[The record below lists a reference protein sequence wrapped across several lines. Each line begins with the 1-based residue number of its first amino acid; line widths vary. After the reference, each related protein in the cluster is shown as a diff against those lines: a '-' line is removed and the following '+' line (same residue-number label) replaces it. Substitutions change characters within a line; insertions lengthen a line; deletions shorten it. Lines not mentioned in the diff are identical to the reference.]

1 MKDVLAPLY
10 SMLLSKLHNLAL
22 ENNSSNNIVISS
34 ASATTTKSLFEDQ
47 LLQHYNFLSLFPC
60 PIPHDIWSNVA
71 LSLLQSIQNEKLLWS
86 KLNGGTLIALKDAYI
101 LERENIII
109 GTSATNNNININS
122 SSSSG
127 NTSVILHKDD
137 AMKEGI
143 EDILLIEGLPIVRTT
158 SDVHKAL
165 LLSNIV
171 AGEVNPTLV
180 RNLFNILRETVTTG
194 SPSSSSSSSFSQ
206 PLLTLIRSKN
216 KIKLTDVTRKRIV
229 FLLQYCISDLNL
241 SIDSLSQLIGV
252 SLLPLEDNTLGTIY
266 GVTDAEPYFLVNE
279 IERKILINA
288 GSNLV
293 ASDLILSQNISSFLR
308 EERFSEVCNIRL
320 ITIIDVL
327 KLICKYIIPKQ
338 WLVITNTLVDI
349 TGVLTTEWL
358 LSLWSYIIEMKCI
371 QMFQDVIPL
380 LPVVTPMNL
389 PFGCYLTKL
398 SLNIPV
404 LHMAYHDIH
413 KDAVIALADLG
424 IYIFNPSVLGSKSY
438 SIELT
443 KLISSST
450 PQGVLNCLVSRI
462 KTLIPL
468 DDSKPYVANAF
479 LHSMITND
487 VKIRVALQR
496 FILDHIISKISDEL
510 TAIEIYAL
518 ASLPIWSTCNS
529 RVIDG
534 VDELNSNNYNILDFE
549 KHKLYPKNIEKCFL
563 NNHYIY
569 LRDESDRMLYLK
581 LGIHQSSMGTFLAT
595 HVIPLFMNSQT
606 NKQSLSFVSDD
617 KIDSLIQYILRN
629 LSKLERENE
638 GFLQLLSN
646 CPIFRCN
653 DPKQLTLYKISSL
666 YDPDVLLLKGFI
678 PSYLFPSAILT
689 TSSDPLIFEA
699 MRTLGLKNSLDSS
712 DILSIALDIQAE
724 MDEHATE
731 YDAVNNMQKA
741 MSSSSSSAAAA
752 ASPSLSIMEMEQK
765 VTSRACKLMEYL
777 ELNIERI
784 LNDCAPDSL
793 QLYKEKIRNEKQL
806 EGGSNGNDSSLDN
819 KNKSNTSSLLGAQWA
834 QELRWIRWV
843 PVLVQP
849 PPPSVSHK
857 QSYSITQL
865 RSSEPTSDHIN
876 IIPWSSRVHCRPLA
890 SPSQCNSLNNLSLCS
905 ATSRI
910 CMMIVKSELLLE
922 VLGWNRPIPGK
933 IIL

>member
-10 SMLLSKLHNLAL
+10 SSLLSKLHNLAL

-34 ASATTTKSLFEDQ
+34 SAATTTIVTRSLFEDQ
-47 LLQHYNFLSLFPC
+47 LSQHYNFLSLFPC

-86 KLNGGTLIALKDAYI
+86 KLNGGTFIALKDAYI
-101 LERENIII
+101 LERENTNI
-109 GTSATNNNININS
+109 GSSTSNNN

-165 LLSNIV
+165 LFSNFV

-180 RNLFNILRETVTTG
+180 RNLFNILREIVTTS

-206 PLLTLIRSKN
+206 PLLTLIRSSKN

-293 ASDLILSQNISSFLR
+293 ASDLILSQNICSFLR

-338 WLVITNTLVDI
+338 WLMITNTLVDI

-358 LSLWSYIIEMKCI
+358 LDLWSYIIEMKCI
-371 QMFQDVIPL
+371 EMFQDVIPL

-389 PFGCYLTKL
+389 PMGCYLTKL

-438 SIELT
+438 SIELS
-443 KLISSST
+443 KLISLST

-468 DDSKPYVANAF
+468 DDSKPYVVNAF

-510 TAIEIYAL
+510 TTIEIYAL

-534 VDELNSNNYNILDFE
+534 VDELNSNNYNVLDFD
-549 KHKLYPKNIEKCFL
+549 KHQLYPKNIEKCFL

-569 LRDESDRMLYLK
+569 LRDESDRILYVK

-629 LSKLERENE
+629 LSKLERENKS
-638 GFLQLLSN
+638 FLQLLSN

-678 PSYLFPSAILT
+678 PSHLFPSAILS

-731 YDAVNNMQKA
+731 YDAANNMQKA
-741 MSSSSSSAAAA
+741 MLSSASSASSSL
-752 ASPSLSIMEMEQK
+752 SLSIMEIEQK

-793 QLYKEKIRNEKQL
+793 QLYKEKIRNDKQL
-806 EGGSNGNDSSLDN
+806 ERGSDTNDNSLEI
-819 KNKSNTSSLLGAQWA
+819 KNKSNALPLLGAQWA

-849 PPPSVSHK
+849 PPSSSVSHK

-865 RSSEPTSDHIN
+865 HSTAPISDHIN

-922 VLGWNRPIPGK
+922 VLGWNRPISGK